1 MEDNEFLQRR
11 SARAIARLIALCVE
25 QGRTKISDK
34 LIRNLSAFLC
44 VDTAE
49 TPEFHPH
56 QTLEQSILSLKREEE
71 KKDPKDLVTF
81 AKIAA
86 EAKIKRSGA
95 QAALEELSDAF
106 GANLLSSV
114 PRLRDCMSAFTVKGF
129 TDGFPEDIESDSS
142 TFGQSIIDEF
152 SILRTLLPRLHP
164 TVIEQLREMY
174 PYVVSA
180 IECRFSV
187 IRFAAARCFASMCK
201 ANLSSGMKYMVEN
214 ILPMV
219 ADQHEL
225 RRRQGAIECI
235 YRTLPVPYHLIDQI
249 LLQHWIPK
257 SFPTLFSS
265 LFQSWVE

>member
-25 QGRTKISDK
+25 SGRTKVSDK

-56 QTLEQSILSLKREEE
+56 QALEQSILSLKREEE

-81 AKIAA
+81 AKITA

-95 QAALEELSDAF
+95 KAALEELSDAF
-106 GANLLSSV
+106 GPKLLSSV
-114 PRLRDCMSAFTVKGF
+114 PRLRDCMSAFIVKGF
-129 TDGFPEDIESDSS
+129 TDGFPEDIKSESS
-142 TFGQSIIDEF
+142 TLGQSIIDEF

-164 TVIEQLREMY
+164 TVIEQLQEMY

-225 RRRQGAIECI
+225 RRRQGSIECI